1 MKKKSKMKKT
11 TILFLIAILGVLSCN
26 KDDDEP
32 TIVGDLNVR
41 VFLNGFQPVD
51 NAEVYTNPPSKQGT
65 TDEFGSVLLTGLE
78 MGSYEVFASLE
89 NVGSGKSVV
98 NVQTSE
104 LSETTV
110 NIIPGVNVGL
120 APTINI
126 VLPAV
131 PAEFSEGEDIT
142 FSADIEDD
150 DTPNQDMNIVWESSL
165 DGELNSSTPDI
176 NGNVTFTTNS
186 LSRGVH
192 QITLTAEDSDG
203 YSSSASIEVSILSPN
218 AIILLEPVKSEGEI
232 LLEWTEYQNSDFLKY
247 EVYRTDGNCT
257 EQNQEL
263 LGTISDK
270 GTINFTDELPPFEFQ
285 VCYFIR
291 VTNNENNSRNSNQE
305 TVDLPSGHIFN
316 FEAYDMLKHP
326 TENYI
331 YLIDQGGQKLIKFN
345 YTNFEVVNET
355 NLQGTIGYC
364 DIGDNGFGVE
374 IYAPSDDGWIYVYNA
389 DDLSQTTSI
398 NTGLN
403 TSSVVANGLGHVIA
417 GVRPSPWWEQPVR
430 TYQRSNGIHIDGNG
444 DFDGDRLRMIPG
456 KNEIISISTGV
467 SPVDMEYFKIG
478 IKGNIEIHQ
487 DDQYHGDYPLNPRIF
502 RVSDDG
508 TYSITSRNGA
518 VYLANSS
525 MEYKGQLQHGS
536 LEFSDFTFSADGAI
550 IYAATSNRKSIQ
562 IGNYPSLTRDNEILT
577 KGFPV
582 FIIRDGDKI
591 ISLSKSSENSI
602 NTGIEV
608 IQL

>member
-1 MKKKSKMKKT
+1 MKKT
-11 TILFLIAILGVLSCN
+11 TILFLIALLGILGCG

-32 TIVGDLNVR
+32 IMVGDLNVR
-41 VFLNGFQPVD
+41 VVLNGFQPAD

-98 NVQTSE
+98 NIQTSE

-110 NIIPGVNVGL
+110 NIIPGINVGL

-131 PAEFSEGEDIT
+131 SAEFSEGEDIT

-150 DTPNQDMNIVWESSL
+150 DTSNQDINIVWESSL
-165 DGELNSSTPDI
+165 DGELNTGSLDI

-186 LSRGVH
+186 LSRGIH
-192 QITLTAEDSDG
+192 QITITAEDSDG
-203 YSSSASIEVSILSPN
+203 YSSSASLEVSTLSPS
-218 AIILLEPVKSEGEI
+218 AITLLEPVKNEGKV
-232 LLEWTEYQNSDFLKY
+232 LLEWTEYPNSDFLKY
-247 EVYRTDGNCT
+247 EIYRTDGNCT

-270 GTINFTDELPPFEFQ
+270 GTSNFTDELPPFEFQ
-285 VCYFIR
+285 VCYFVR

-305 TVDLPSGHIFN
+305 TVDSPSGYIFN

-326 TENYI
+326 TESYI
-331 YLIDQGGQKLIKFN
+331 YLIDQGGQKLIKFDYEN
-345 YTNFEVVNET
+345 LDVVSET

-364 DIGDNGFGVE
+364 DIGENGFGVE
-374 IYAPSDDGWIYVYNA
+374 IYAPSDDGWIYVYSA
-389 DDLSQTTSI
+389 DDLSQKSSI
-398 NTGLN
+398 NTGLP
-403 TSSVVANGLGHVIA
+403 TASVVINGLGHVIA
-417 GVRPSPWWEQPVR
+417 SVQPSPWWEQPVR
-430 TYQRSNGIHIDGNG
+430 TYSRNSGIHIDGNG
-444 DFDGDRLRMIPG
+444 DNERDRLRKIPG
-456 KNEIISISTGV
+456 EDKIVSISTSV
-467 SPVDMEYFKIG
+467 SPIDMEYFEIG
-478 IKGNIEIHQ
+478 NTGSIEIHQ

-502 RVSDDG
+502 RISDDG
-508 TYSITSRNGA
+508 TYSITSRDGA

-536 LEFSDFTFSADGAI
+536 LEFSDFAFSNDGAI

-562 IGNYPSLTRDNEILT
+562 IGHYPSLTRDDEILT

-582 FIIRDGDKI
+582 FIIRDGEKI
-591 ISLSKSSENSI
+591 ISLSKSSDNSI